1 MIEITI
7 PGMDKLIIKHLVCDV
22 NGTLALD
29 GVLLP
34 GVAEKIHSLKKFL
47 EIHLITANTN
57 GKQAEI
63 DGVLGTRA
71 ILLAPGAEAG
81 QKAAYLRALGAKN
94 CAAIGQGANDQ
105 SMLKEAALGICVLSP
120 EGTYVSTLLSADIV
134 FSDILTALDL
144 FEHPNRMIATLR
156 Q

>member
-1 MIEITI
+1 MTI

-34 GVAEKIHSLKKFL
+34 GVAERIQSLKKLL

-57 GKQAEI
+57 GKQSEI
-63 DGVLGTRA
+63 DEVLGTKA

-81 QKAAYLRALGAKN
+81 QKAAYLRSLGAKQ

-105 SMLKEAALGICVLSP
+105 GMLKEAALGICVLSP
-120 EGTYVSTLLSADIV
+120 EGTYGLTLLSADIV